1 MKIPVHHLH
10 SQTQSSGTLHRS
22 KSLGIAIGLLLTGW
36 LGGSFLVGA
45 VEYPALSNAA
55 IAEQSQSV
63 HTGLDHSQQGQGF
76 AKIANTVTP
85 AVVNI
90 TAQKSARTGLH
101 KNPYESF
108 KDFFGQPGLPER
120 HQEPFGMGSGSGVI
134 VSPNGYIITNFH
146 VVDGAKEVTVLL
158 VDKREFTGT
167 VVGTDPQTD
176 LAILK
181 IKATNLPYLQWG
193 DVSKLQVGDFVLA
206 VGNPFGLRSTVT
218 QGIVSALGRG
228 GMGISH
234 YEDFIQTDAAI
245 NPGNSGGALVNT
257 QGELIGI
264 NTAIV
269 SRTGGSQGV
278 GFAIPASMAQPVF
291 DSLVKNGKVVRGF
304 LGVGI
309 QEVTADLATTL
320 HLKDAKGALV
330 TDVKTGSPAE
340 QAGLQRGDTIVAYQD
355 TAITDPRTLQRAVTL
370 TPIDTSVTMTVIRDG
385 QEHQLHTTISQHPNS
400 RQMAKAES
408 IQEDEA
414 LAGVK
419 VESLDRHMAQR
430 LGVEH
435 QTVGVVVTQVKPGSQ
450 ADRAGLVRGDI
461 ISEINKKPIH
471 SLNDYKENLAN
482 LPSHAVALVLIHRN
496 GTPLFL
502 SVRV

>member
-1 MKIPVHHLH
+1 MKNFVHHLH
-10 SQTQSSGTLHRS
+10 RQTQSSGTTDKP

-45 VEYPALSNAA
+45 VEYPASSNAA
-55 IAEQSQSV
+55 IAEQPQSI
-63 HTGLDHSQQGQGF
+63 HTGMDRSQQGQGF
-76 AKIANTVTP
+76 ANIANRVTP

-90 TAQKSARTGLH
+90 TSPKSVRSNSH
-101 KNPYESF
+101 ENPYESF
-108 KDFFGQPGLPER
+108 KDFFGQPRLPER
-120 HQEPFGMGSGSGVI
+120 PQEPFGMGSGSGVI
-134 VSPNGYIITNFH
+134 VSPDGHIITNFH
-146 VVDGAKEVTVLL
+146 VVDGAKEVTVML
-158 VDKREFTGT
+158 VDKREFTGK
-167 VVGTDPQTD
+167 VIGTDPQTD

-181 IKATNLPYLQWG
+181 INATELPYLRWG
-193 DVSKLQVGDFVLA
+193 DIEKLQVGEFVLA

-228 GMGISH
+228 GMGISQ

-264 NTAIV
+264 NTAIF

-278 GFAIPASMAQPVF
+278 GFAIPASMAKPVF

-330 TDVKTGSPAE
+330 TDVKEGSPAE

-355 TAITDPRTLQRAVTL
+355 KAIPDPRTLQRAVTH
-370 TPIDTSVTMTVIRDG
+370 TPVDTSVTMTVIRDG
-385 QEHQLHTTISQHPNS
+385 EEHQLRTTISQHSNTQ
-400 RQMAKAES
+400 QMAKAES
-408 IQEDEA
+408 SQGDGA

-419 VESLDRHMAQR
+419 VENLDRHMAQR
-430 LGVEH
+430 LGIDH
-435 QTVGVVVTQVKPGSQ
+435 QTVGVVVTHVISGSQ

-471 SLNDYKENLAN
+471 SLDDFEKNVSSLH
-482 LPSHAVALVLIHRN
+482 SHAVALVLIHRN
-496 GTPLFL
+496 GSPLFL
-502 SVRV
+502 SVKV